1 MTSVQGGRVKVGQ
14 DSAMEISPGVHAIRL
29 VRVRA
34 HALLD
39 LGIMDPGATDPGVTR
54 PPIANTDVTL
64 VDAGFAGSRGRIE
77 RGLEVLGRSLGDV
90 RRIICTHGHPD
101 HAGGVAELEDPGVEV
116 CMHPADAERLRIGIR
131 DALRRPSRG
140 TLLASVVRPPRRVH
154 PVEDGDVLPVLGGLR
169 VVHTPG
175 HTPGSI
181 CLYGSRDRI
190 LFTGDVLQ
198 RRAGRVVFASRIY
211 SDDLAVARASV
222 RRLAALD
229 VATIVFSHYP
239 PLRDGANETLES
251 LAREAR
257 H

>member
-1 MTSVQGGRVKVGQ
+1 
-14 DSAMEISPGVHAIRL
+14 MEVARGIHAVHL

-34 HALLD
+34 HAILEPEL
-39 LGIMDPGATDPGVTR
+39 
-54 PPIANTDVTL
+54 TL
-64 VDAGFAGSRGRIE
+64 VDAGFAGSRGRIQRDLE
-77 RGLEVLGRSLGDV
+77 RQGRTLADL

-101 HAGGVAELEDPGVEV
+101 HAGGVRELETTDVEV
-116 CMHPADAERLRIGIR
+116 CMHPADFERLQLGLR

-140 TLLASVVRPPRRVH
+140 RLLASITRPPTSIR

-181 CLYGSRDRI
+181 CLYGPRDRI

-198 RRAGRVVFASRIY
+198 RRREGRVVFASPVF
-211 SDDLAVARASV
+211 SDDHAAARASI

-239 PLRDGANETLES
+239 PLREGANETLAI
-251 LAREAR
+251 LARDAAR
-257 H
+257 

>member
-1 MTSVQGGRVKVGQ
+1 
-14 DSAMEISPGVHAIRL
+14 MEIASGVHAIQL

-34 HALLD
+34 HAILEPEL
-39 LGIMDPGATDPGVTR
+39 
-54 PPIANTDVTL
+54 TL

-77 RGLEVLGRSLGDV
+77 RGLAELGRPLADL

-101 HAGGVAELEDPGVEV
+101 HAGGVAELESPGVEV
-116 CMHPADAERLRIGIR
+116 CMHPADFERLQLGVG

-140 TLLASVVRPPRRVH
+140 RLLASITRPPARIR
-154 PVEDGDVLPVLGGLR
+154 PIEDGDVLPILGGLR

-175 HTPGSI
+175 HTPGSV
-181 CLYGSRDRI
+181 CLYAPRDRV

-198 RRAGRVVFASRIY
+198 RRGGRVVHASRIY
-211 SDDLAVARASV
+211 SDDHAAARASI
-222 RRLAALD
+222 RRLADLD

-239 PLRDGANETLES
+239 PLHEGANETLAK
-251 LAREAR
+251 LARDAG